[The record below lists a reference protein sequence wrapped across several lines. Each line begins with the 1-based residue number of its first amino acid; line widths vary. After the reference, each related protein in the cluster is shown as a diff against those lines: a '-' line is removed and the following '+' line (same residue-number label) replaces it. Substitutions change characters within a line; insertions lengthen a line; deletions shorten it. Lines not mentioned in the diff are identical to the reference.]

1 MFSTTVEKRRLDL
14 LHLEEYEV
22 LTEENQC
29 DCMFTVPGTER
40 VIREKGRMYVCS
52 KSIIFEA
59 ENIALPIIKF
69 LFKSLV
75 GDIKYSRIGFTK
87 MWPMMEKLVSSS

>member
-29 DCMFTVPGTER
+29 ECMYTVPGTER
-40 VIREKGRMYVCS
+40 VIREKGKMYICS
-52 KSIIFEA
+52 KSLIFEA
-59 ENIALPIIKF
+59 DNIALPIIKF
-69 LFKSLV
+69 LFKSLT
-75 GDIKYSRIGFTK
+75 GDIKYCTFRFT
-87 MWPMMEKLVSSS
+87 